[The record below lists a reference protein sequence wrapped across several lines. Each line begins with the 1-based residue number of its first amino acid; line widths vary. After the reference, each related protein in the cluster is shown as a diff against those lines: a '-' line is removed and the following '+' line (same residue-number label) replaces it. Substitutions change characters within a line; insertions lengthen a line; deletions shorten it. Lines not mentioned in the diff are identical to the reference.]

1 MLGQQ
6 PRKVEATEKEGR
18 KCPCVVTGCVPI
30 VLWCRLGFVAAG
42 DVFVRAAELG
52 AEFLSVVSLFLLC
65 LVTVLIVFLIK
76 TVFWLMPFS
85 VVRPP

>member
-1 MLGQQ
+1 MPLRGHGMCARCSLVQAE
-6 PRKVEATEKEGR
+6 VCCGMGR
-18 KCPCVVTGCVPI
+18 V
-30 VLWCRLGFVAAG
+30 W
-42 DVFVRAAELG
+42 AAELG
-52 AEFLSVVSLFLLC
+52 AEFLSVIVSLFLLC

>member
-1 MLGQQ
+1 MGQQ

-18 KCPCVVTGCVPI
+18 KCPCAVTGCVPV

-52 AEFLSVVSLFLLC
+52 AEFLSVVVSLFLLC